1 MSQDQAFASCFP
13 NGGDQTTWSNIPTS
27 TILVCKSK
35 YWQNEKHK
43 GLVKGL
49 ILKGALRPGY
59 NCNPNNTI
67 LKKYKRKLTG
77 GGYPGVCDPNNPNCY
92 NECYDVTCCYVCID
106 FEFYLSLTC
115 RKHNLQTFLSYKAV
129 TTMWWPKVWQNCK
142 TILNPI
148 GLSLFR
154 WIILLQLY
162 LVVLP
167 LWISQN
173 S

>member
-1 MSQDQAFASCFP
+1 MLLTQVVIHVFHYDFKHHGRNVFENRYPPPSQDQAFASCFP

-77 GGYPGVCDPNNPNCY
+77 GGYPSVCDPNNPYCY
-92 NECYDVTCCYVCID
+92 NECSDVTCCYVCID
-106 FEFYLSLTC
+106 FEFYVSVTQSS
-115 RKHNLQTFLSYKAV
+115 NLL
-129 TTMWWPKVWQNCK
+129 
-142 TILNPI
+142 
-148 GLSLFR
+148 
-154 WIILLQLY
+154 II
-162 LVVLP
+162 
-167 LWISQN
+167 
-173 S
+173 